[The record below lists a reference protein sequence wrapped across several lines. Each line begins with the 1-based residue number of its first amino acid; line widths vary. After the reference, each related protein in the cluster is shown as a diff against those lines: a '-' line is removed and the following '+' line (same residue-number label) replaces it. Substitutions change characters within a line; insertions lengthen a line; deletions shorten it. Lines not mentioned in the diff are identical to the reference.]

1 MSEEDHYNAAG
12 LELVDWVE
20 KHKATVDGPLL
31 CTLILDTAIDLNCF
45 ALGTEQAM
53 ESVDAMM
60 REKIRKYSER
70 EKGNSNE

>member
-45 ALGTEQAM
+45 ALGAEQA
-53 ESVDAMM
+53 ERSVKAML

-70 EKGNSNE
+70 ETGRN

>member
-1 MSEEDHYNAAG
+1 MSEEDHYNDAG

-20 KHKATVDGPLL
+20 KHKDTVDGPML

-45 ALGTEQAM
+45 ALGTKQAM
-53 ESVDAMM
+53 KSVDAMV

-70 EKGNSNE
+70 ETGRN